1 MLRLWW
7 DEGWLRDVHT
17 STPKQS
23 LEACVEPFP
32 AEMCVTDSVIFFC
45 CLITQLW
52 IFIRTDV
59 MLSLLKMSLLSENRL
74 NKNGAILPLCHRRW
88 LLDSF
93 LSHYFTLLG

>member
-1 MLRLWW
+1 M
-7 DEGWLRDVHT
+7 DGGWLRDVHT

-32 AEMCVTDSVIFFC
+32 AEMCVTDCYF
-45 CLITQLW
+45 LLLLDYTLW